1 MKIYQF
7 PMKQVVDA
15 WLWQAAMFGGLFW
28 RPSVFLNGGSDVHH
42 QIGTKAHFGGFG
54 GRVAQRVKY
63 RGEGLVC
70 HYFFS

>member
-1 MKIYQF
+1 MA
-7 PMKQVVDA
+7 VAGRNVRR
-15 WLWQAAMFGGLFW
+15 L
-28 RPSVFLNGGSDVHH
+28 VFASIRFLEWWSDVHH
-42 QIGTKAHFGGFG
+42 QIGTKAHVGGFS